1 MAGPADP
8 GLPPPRGL
16 IAHFT
21 RHRTL
26 ANIVLVVLI
35 AAGLVAIP
43 RMRAQ
48 SFPDSVVQSV
58 TVDVAWDGAGAED
71 VDRAIVQVL
80 EPSLLLVEGVESSAS
95 RATEGRARIDLEFES
110 GWDMGRAVDDVDGAL
125 ALAGDLPED
134 AEIPKVSRGVWRDT
148 VTDVVITGPLSVT
161 QLGRLAD
168 ELVVRL
174 YAEGV
179 TRTTIRGLAAPQTV
193 VEVPL
198 LALIAHDVTMAQ
210 IAAVIGAEAATQPAG
225 DVAGG
230 AARVRTGQEKRTPEQ
245 ISALVLRSEPDGSTL
260 TVGDVAQIRVEG
272 ADRQRAFYVGDHPA
286 MTVNVAR
293 SDKGDAIGL
302 QHQVEKA
309 VAEMRLSLPEG
320 VGIDLIRTRSASI
333 TARLNLLL
341 RNGAMGLGMVVTLLF
356 LFLNART
363 ALWVAA
369 GIPVSMM
376 AAVAAMFVAGM
387 TLNMISIF
395 ALIITLGIVVDDAI
409 VVGEHADFRA
419 RHLREPPLLAAENG
433 ARRMAAPVFAS
444 TLTTIIAFAGLTVI
458 GGRMGDTIKD
468 IPFTVIAVL
477 AASLIECFLILPNH
491 MAHALANAAKESW
504 YDWPSRQVN
513 RGFDWLRN
521 RVMRRVTSAV
531 LGGRYV
537 VLAAAVAILAW
548 QVSYLISGKVQW
560 RFFNAP
566 EQATVTGSFA
576 MLNGATREDT
586 LSMMR
591 GLQQAVTTLGARYE
605 ADYGVNPV
613 EYAIAEV
620 GGSSGR
626 GLSSADTKDSDLL
639 GSISI
644 ELIDP
649 DLRPYSSF
657 EFVGAL
663 QDMARR
669 HPLLEEISFRG
680 YRIGPGGDGLSVQL
694 SGAEV
699 GDLKE
704 AAEALKRTLSA
715 YPEVSAVEDNLAYDK
730 NELVLDLTPQGQSL
744 GFTVETLGR
753 ELRSRLNGIE
763 AASFPDGPR
772 SATIR
777 VELPDSEL
785 AADFDERMQLR
796 APSGAWVPLSDIV
809 TITVRGG
816 FSTIRREN
824 GLRLVSVT
832 GDLSEDDP
840 ARATEITKELETVIL
855 PRLAEDY
862 GVTWQLSGLAEQE
875 REFMSDALVGLT
887 LCLIGIY
894 IVLAWIFSSWLRPLV
909 VMSVIPFGLIG
920 AIWGHVVW
928 SMPMSMFAVVG
939 LIGMSGIII
948 NDAIVLIS
956 TVDEYAAKRGLRPA
970 IIDAVS
976 DRLRP
981 VFLTTAT
988 TVLGLA
994 PMLYEKSSA
1003 ALFLKPTVIT
1013 LCYGLGFGMVIV
1025 LFVVPALLAVQLDFG
1040 RQTRALRRA
1049 LTVPGLRV
1057 LLVGTSVALGLAFG
1071 ATLGRAMLA
1080 GEGVAAAFGQFALL
1094 AAVLVV
1100 VAGLVAP
1107 RLIAGRLAKTAD
1119 PGA

>member
-1 MAGPADP
+1 MANPDTDD
-8 GLPPPRGL
+8 LPPPRGV

-26 ANIVLVVLI
+26 ANIVLVVMI

-48 SFPDSVVQSV
+48 TFPDSVVQSV
-58 TVDVAWDGAGAED
+58 SVNVVWDGAGAED

-80 EPSLLLVEGVESSAS
+80 EPSLLLVEGVENTTS

-110 GWDMGRAVDDVDGAL
+110 GWDMSRAVDDVDGAL
-125 ALAGDLPED
+125 ALAGDLPDD
-134 AEIPKVSRGVWRDT
+134 AETPEVSRGVWRDT
-148 VTDVVITGPLSVT
+148 VTDVVITGPLSVM

-168 ELVVRL
+168 ELIVRL

-193 VEVPL
+193 VEVPQL
-198 LALIAHDVTMAQ
+198 SLIAHDVTMAQ

-230 AARVRTGQEKRTPEQ
+230 AARVRTGQEKRAPEQ
-245 ISALVLRSEPDGSTL
+245 IESLVLRSEPDGSTL
-260 TVGDVAQIRVEG
+260 TVGDVARIRVEG
-272 ADRQRAFYVGDHPA
+272 ADRARAFYVGGHPA
-286 MTVNVAR
+286 MTINVAR
-293 SDKGDAIGL
+293 SDKGDAIAL
-302 QHQVEKA
+302 QHKVEKA
-309 VAEMRLSLPEG
+309 VAEMRLSLPAG
-320 VGIDLIRTRSASI
+320 VRVDLIRTRSEGIS
-333 TARLNLLL
+333 ARIELLMQ
-341 RNGAMGLGMVVTLLF
+341 NGVMGLALVVTLLF

-369 GIPVSMM
+369 GIPVSML
-376 AAVAAMFVAGM
+376 AAIAAMYMGGM

-419 RHLREPPLLAAENG
+419 RILREPPALAAENG

-444 TLTTIIAFAGLTVI
+444 TITTIIAFAGLMVI

-491 MAHALANAAKESW
+491 MTHALAHAAKESW
-504 YDWPSRQVN
+504 YDWPSRTVN
-513 RGFDWLRN
+513 RGFDWLRH
-521 RVMRRVTSAV
+521 RVMRRVTGAV
-531 LGGRYV
+531 VRGRYV
-537 VLAAAVAILAW
+537 VLAAALALLAW
-548 QVSYLISGKVQW
+548 QVAYLISGKVQW
-560 RFFNAP
+560 RFFNPP

-576 MLNGATREDT
+576 MLNGATRADT
-586 LSMMR
+586 VAMMR
-591 GLQQAVTTLGARYE
+591 GLQQAADDLGTRYQAE
-605 ADYGVNPV
+605 YGVNPIDYV
-613 EYAIAEV
+613 IAEV
-620 GGSSGR
+620 GGASGR
-626 GLSSADTKDSDLL
+626 ALSSADTKDSDLL

-649 DLRPYSSF
+649 DLRPYSSS
-657 EFVGAL
+657 EFVAAL
-663 QDMARR
+663 QDLAPR

-680 YRIGPGGDGLSVQL
+680 YRMGPGSDGLSVQL
-694 SGAEV
+694 SGAEA
-699 GDLKE
+699 GTLKA
-704 AAEALKRTLSA
+704 AAEALKSTLSA
-715 YPEVSAVEDNLAYDK
+715 YPEISAIEDNLAYDK
-730 NELVLDLTPQGQSL
+730 DELVLELTPQGQAL
-744 GFTVETLGR
+744 GFTVEALGR

-777 VELPDSEL
+777 VEMPDSEL
-785 AADFDERMQLR
+785 AADFDEQMQLR
-796 APSGAWVPLSDIV
+796 TPSGAWVPLSDIV
-809 TITVRGG
+809 HISVRGG

-824 GLRLVSVT
+824 GLRLVAVT
-832 GDLSEDDP
+832 ADLSEDDP
-840 ARATEITKELETVIL
+840 TRATEITKELETVIL
-855 PRLAEDY
+855 PRLAEDH
-862 GVTWQLSGLAEQE
+862 GVTWQLSGMAEQE
-875 REFMSDALVGLT
+875 RDFLSDALVGLA
-887 LCLIGIY
+887 LCLIGIF
-894 IVLAWIFSSWLRPLV
+894 IVLAWIFSSWTRPLV

-956 TVDEYAAKRGLRPA
+956 TVDEYAQKRGLVPA

-1025 LFVVPALLAVQLDFG
+1025 LLVVPALLAVQLDFG
-1040 RQTRALRRA
+1040 RQIRALRRGLA
-1049 LTVPGLRV
+1049 VPGLRGV
-1057 LLVGTSVALGLAFG
+1057 LAASAVALLLGFG
-1071 ATLGRAMLA
+1071 ATLGRAVFA

-1094 AAVLVV
+1094 AAAVV
-1100 VAGLVAP
+1100 VLAALLGP
-1107 RLIAGRLAKTAD
+1107 RLMAGRLTKTPH
-1119 PGA
+1119 PGE